1 MYSYSYIALNLTN
14 KKNNDYEK
22 VFDFN
27 DVFIVTY
34 IHDFL

>member
-1 MYSYSYIALNLTN
+1 MYSYTALNLTN
-14 KKNNDYEK
+14 KKKNNDYEK

-27 DVFIVTY
+27 DVLIVTY